1 MTDLPTPPAAERRPV
16 RTTLHGDERVDDYTW
31 LREKGS
37 PEVTAYLEAENA
49 YAEATLAP
57 LKPLAEHLFHEM
69 RSRIKE
75 DDDTVPYRRG
85 DWFYYSRTEKDRQ
98 YPIFCRKFRSVE
110 APEQVTLDVNEL
122 AEGKPFM
129 SIGAY
134 SVSDD
139 GRYLAYST
147 DETGFRQYTLRVKDL
162 ETGELL
168 PDSIERVVTV
178 CWAADNATL
187 VYAIEDEVAKRP
199 YRVLRH
205 RLGEATDASDVV
217 IYEETDE
224 MFRAYC
230 WRTRSRDYIVV
241 TSDSHTTSELR
252 YLRSGEPGGEP
263 VLISPRRQ
271 DHEYDLD
278 HHRGESGEWFY
289 VRTNDRGRNFRIV
302 RVPVAT
308 PGEENWEE
316 VVPQR
321 DEVMLNH
328 VDVFA
333 GHLVLSGREGGL
345 PLFEVRDIPSGE
357 PHRVTFPDAAYEA
370 SLENNPEFDT
380 ATMRFRYE
388 SPVRP
393 ASVFDYDMVSRER
406 TLLKQQEVPGGFDPA
421 RYVVERLE
429 ATAADGTGIPI
440 TLVRRKED
448 AANGTGALHLL
459 GYGAYGYP
467 YPLSFSSARFSLV
480 DRGVG
485 FAFAHIRGGGE
496 LGKRWHDA
504 SRMQNKMNTFTDFI
518 SCADYLVGKGYCSRD
533 RLVIEG
539 RSAGGLLMGA
549 VLNLRPDVA
558 KAAVLG
564 VPFVDVINTMLD
576 DSLPLTVGEWEE
588 WGNPNVEEQSR
599 WIKEYCPYTNLGAR
613 PYPSLFVRTALN
625 DSQVMYWEP
634 AKYVAKLRVLSPET
648 ECLFLT
654 NMDAGHGGASGRY
667 DYLEEVGLDYAFIL
681 DQVRAVER

>member
-1 MTDLPTPPAAERRPV
+1 MTELPTPPVAERRPV
-16 RTTLHGDERVDDYTW
+16 RTVLHGEERIDDYAW

-49 YAEATLAP
+49 YAEARLAP
-57 LKPLAEHLFHEM
+57 LQPLAEHLYGEM

-85 DWFYYSRTEKDRQ
+85 EWFYYTRMEKDRQ
-98 YPIFCRKFRSVE
+98 YPIFCRKFQSLD
-110 APEQVTLDVNEL
+110 APEQVTLDVNDL

-129 SIGAY
+129 SLGAY

-147 DETGFRQYTLRVKDL
+147 DDTGFRQYTLHVKNL
-162 ETGELL
+162 ESGELL

-178 CWAADNATL
+178 CWTTDNATL

-205 RLGEATDASDVV
+205 RLGEATDANDVV
-217 IYEETDE
+217 IYEEPDE

-241 TSDSHTTSELR
+241 ASESHTTSELR
-252 YLRSGEPGGEP
+252 YLRAADPAGAPGM
-263 VLISPRRQ
+263 ISARRQ
-271 DHEYDLD
+271 DHEYDVD
-278 HHRGESGEWFY
+278 HHRGEDGEWFY
-289 VRTNDRGRNFRIV
+289 VRTNDRGRNFRVV
-302 RVPVAT
+302 RAPVAT
-308 PGEENWEE
+308 PGEEHWEE
-316 VVPQR
+316 VVAHR

-328 VDVFA
+328 MDVFA
-333 GHLVLSGREGGL
+333 GHLVLTGREDGL
-345 PLFEVRDIPSGE
+345 PLFEVREIATGVS
-357 PHRVTFPDAAYEA
+357 HRVSFPDAAYET
-370 SLENNPEFDT
+370 SLENNPEFDMRL
-380 ATMRFRYE
+380 MRFRYE

-406 TLLKQQEVPGGFDPA
+406 TLLKQQEVPGGFDPG
-421 RYVVERLE
+421 RYVVERLH
-429 ATAADGTGIPI
+429 APAADGTEIAI
-440 TLVRRKED
+440 TLVRRKDD
-448 AANGTGALHLL
+448 AADGSGALHLL

-467 YPLSFSSARFSLV
+467 YPLSFSSSRFSLV

-504 SRMQNKMNTFTDFI
+504 GRMVEKMNTFTDFI
-518 SCADYLVGKGYCSRD
+518 ACADYLVGKGYCSRD

-539 RSAGGLLMGA
+539 RSAGGLLVGA
-549 VLNLRPDVA
+549 VLNLRPNVA
-558 KAAVLG
+558 KAAILG

-576 DSLPLTVGEWEE
+576 DTLPLTVGEWEE
-588 WGNPNVEEQSR
+588 WGNPNVEEHYR
-599 WIKEYCPYTNLGAR
+599 WIEQYCPYTNLAAQQ
-613 PYPSLFVRTALN
+613 YPSLFVRTALN

-634 AKYVAKLRVLSPET
+634 AKYVAKLRVLSLET

-667 DYLEEVGLDYAFIL
+667 DYLKEVGLDYAFIL